1 MYVLR
6 TAYAC
11 VAQDVTGNYVFT
23 IFIVL
28 LVGFLIF
35 TYVFVPETKN
45 KTFEEIANQFL
56 AAESH
61 DVAEVSSPDHKN
73 DGRDRVDD
81 DPAVDTGPI
90 DDEHRDRALVTI
102 NADAID

>member
-1 MYVLR
+1 V
-6 TAYAC
+6 C
-11 VAQDVTGNYVFT
+11 SQDVTGNYVFT

-56 AAESH
+56 AGESR
-61 DVAEVSSPDHKN
+61 DVAEVSSPDHIKC
-73 DGRDRVDD
+73 DERDRADD

-90 DDEHRDRALVTI
+90 DDEHRHRALVTF
-102 NADAID
+102 NADVID